1 MMYMTPPIT
10 KNHLQQLNKEF
21 YENLNFFGRDKLYNL
36 RRDKYGEDKSPSR
49 RQVADWLKQQE
60 INQIYAPSKGKPK
73 DIKSSMTTPNK
84 IIAMDLVN
92 MEKFE
97 VRGYKYLLNCID
109 MSSRFIYSVALK
121 NKTENEVLNGFKKI
135 YNKSKIKAVRS
146 DNGSEFI
153 NKKFKDYLEKNGI
166 KQILSEASKPQ
177 SNGMIERANATIKEL
192 IEKSIE
198 MDENF
203 DWIKN
208 LDKLISNINNSQHRI
223 TGFTPKEIQT
233 AFKNDDNDILEKA
246 YEKEMKIKKPNISKE
261 VFEIGDLV
269 RIHTPSDKTR
279 QVWSNEVYKIERV
292 YKPKKAYSVYEY
304 KLDAFKDRFKE
315 EELLKI
321 VGDPQNKIMRTIKFV
336 VSKLIKPVIQN
347 NKAYY
352 EVQWKGYRDTTLEPR
367 DNLLKDVA
375 KMVNQFEKK
384 NKIKFYINENK
395 RTKKKTLRF
404 DYGKNE
410 DDE

>member
-1 MMYMTPPIT
+1 
-10 KNHLQQLNKEF
+10 
-21 YENLNFFGRDKLYNL
+21 
-36 RRDKYGEDKSPSR
+36 
-49 RQVADWLKQQE
+49 
-60 INQIYAPSKGKPK
+60 
-73 DIKSSMTTPNK
+73 
-84 IIAMDLVN
+84 
-92 MEKFE
+92 
-97 VRGYKYLLNCID
+97 
-109 MSSRFIYSVALK
+109 
-121 NKTENEVLNGFKKI
+121 
-135 YNKSKIKAVRS
+135 
-146 DNGSEFI
+146 
-153 NKKFKDYLEKNGI
+153 
-166 KQILSEASKPQ
+166 
-177 SNGMIERANATIKEL
+177 
-192 IEKSIE
+192 
-198 MDENF
+198 
-203 DWIKN
+203 
-208 LDKLISNINNSQHRI
+208 
-223 TGFTPKEIQT
+223 
-233 AFKNDDNDILEKA
+233 
-246 YEKEMKIKKPNISKE
+246 MKIKKPNISKE

-384 NKIKFYINENK
+384 NKIKFYINDNK